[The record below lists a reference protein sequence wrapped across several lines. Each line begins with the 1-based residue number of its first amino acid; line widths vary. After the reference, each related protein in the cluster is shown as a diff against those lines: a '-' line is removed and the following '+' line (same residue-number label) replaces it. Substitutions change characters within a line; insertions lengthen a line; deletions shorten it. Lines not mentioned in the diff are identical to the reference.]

1 MSRIFHLLLAFA
13 VVALAA
19 PARAQQPAEKPDLHI
34 DIPVQPKASKVVFN
48 MGHPAFAGDQ
58 PIGLMHMQLMAR
70 YYAEHHTPLEVIAI
84 FHGAAGYMLL
94 NDQAYDRARK
104 SAKGNPYKEQ
114 IAALQQ
120 AGIQFEECGQTARS
134 NGWTNTD
141 LLPGIKVD
149 AGANLRLVQLMQ
161 DGFVQL
167 QP

>member
-1 MSRIFHLLLAFA
+1 MSRIFLLLLAFA
-13 VVALAA
+13 IVVLA
-19 PARAQQPAEKPDLHI
+19 PARAQQPAERPELHI

-58 PIGLMHMQLMAR
+58 PIGLMHMQLMVR
-70 YYAEHHTPLEVIAI
+70 YYAEHHTPLEVVAV

-94 NDQAYDRARK
+94 NDQAYDRVRK

-120 AGIQFEECGQTARS
+120 AGVQFEECGQTARS
-134 NGWTNTD
+134 NGWANAD
-141 LLPGIKVD
+141 LLAGVKVD

-161 DGFVQL
+161 EGFVQL

>member
-1 MSRIFHLLLAFA
+1 MSRVFYLLLAFA
-13 VVALAA
+13 VVALT
-19 PARAQQPAEKPDLHI
+19 PARAQQAAAKPELQI

-48 MGHPAFAGDQ
+48 MSHPAFAGDQ
-58 PIGLMHMQLMAR
+58 PIGLMQMQLMVR
-70 YYAEHHTPLEVIAI
+70 YYAEHQTPLEVVAV

-104 SAKGNPYKEQ
+104 SAKGNPYREQ

-120 AGIQFEECGQTARS
+120 AGVQFEECGQTARS
-134 NGWTNTD
+134 NGWTNVD
-141 LLPGIKVD
+141 LLPGVKVD
-149 AGANLRLVQLMQ
+149 VGANLRLVQLMQ